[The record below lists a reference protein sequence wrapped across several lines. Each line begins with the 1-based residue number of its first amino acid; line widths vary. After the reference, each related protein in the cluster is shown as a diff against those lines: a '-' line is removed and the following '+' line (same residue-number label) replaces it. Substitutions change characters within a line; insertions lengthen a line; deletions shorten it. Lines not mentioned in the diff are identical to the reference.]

1 MPRLIFDGIQGLL
14 EAPSVALFG
23 FRQSLKPVGDFVE
36 SFVPRA
42 AGHARIHVG
51 IFVGLTG
58 DRGTQVVARRTNRLS
73 GGGISRFLEIFE
85 MPVRVPGLALRSGTE
100 NSRNVILVF
109 DVSLL
114 SKIQVTTIGL
124 RFTSKRVFE
133 ILFRLGTCK

>member
-1 MPRLIFDGIQGLL
+1 MPRLIFDEIQGLL

-73 GGGISRFLEIFE
+73 SGGISRFLEIFE

-100 NSRNVILVF
+100 NGRNVI
-109 DVSLL
+109 DGTGSLRR
-114 SKIQVTTIGL
+114 QPFEQNIGNDDWL
-124 RFTSKRVFE
+124 AIHQQT
-133 ILFRLGTCK
+133 RL